1 MSDQTAESMERRAM
15 ELPEWVVLD
24 TARANYMS
32 RVFILAADD
41 PSTGSFPVPASW
53 ARPVVQWMEALDGI
67 VRSKGNIAVTDGLLI
82 AWIWNHVE
90 SIPALMDSMDHAAL
104 ANVLE
109 KGMASAV
116 VEGAANSLAKIGR
129 GSHFV
134 ATDLSASLF
143 PLAAPDVAFGP
154 IAEAVAKLDRRSPV
168 AVKLTSA
175 EWAKVPVALR
185 ERAQFSARVESARFL
200 QAIQDKVSG
209 RLAWATERIAKSDT
223 ASGGNALFDRSSF
236 IFDMRAI
243 AIEEGLDTTTP
254 NNYGSVRDIRSA
266 KRLGLI
272 WDMQTKQATEF
283 ARWKMDNDPD
293 VLDGWPAQRLV
304 RIEERE
310 RPRPS
315 WYWPDRWSES
325 FAAVNGVGA
334 IDELMVALK
343 TSPIWAKL
351 SMFGTPWPPFA
362 WGSGMGLEDVDR
374 EEAESLGL
382 IAPAQ
387 PVPAAEDPGFN
398 SGFELGARDLD
409 PELISWLM
417 NKLGDSVSLINGA
430 LRWAK

>member
-1 MSDQTAESMERRAM
+1 MRVEQKSVVRSQESEWDR
-15 ELPEWVVLD
+15 PEWVVLD
-24 TARANYMS
+24 SARANYMS
-32 RVFILAADD
+32 RVFVLAAED
-41 PSTGSFPVPASW
+41 PRAGSLSVPASW
-53 ARPVVQWMEALDGI
+53 ARPVAEWMRDIE
-67 VRSKGNIAVTDGLLI
+67 
-82 AWIWNHVE
+82 
-90 SIPALMDSMDHAAL
+90 AL
-104 ANVLE
+104 ANVSQTDSEFLVAVARHIDRLPLQLDHMDHDALAAVIE
-109 KGMASAV
+109 KGMAAAV
-116 VEGAANSLAKIGR
+116 VEGAANSLAKIGER
-129 GSHFV
+129 LRSIV
-134 ATDLSASLF
+134 TALSSMVPIAS
-143 PLAAPDVAFGP
+143 PGVTFGP

-168 AVKLTSA
+168 AVKLTSS
-175 EWAKVPVALR
+175 EWSKVPVALR

-223 ASGGNALFDRSSF
+223 AAGGNALFDRSSF
-236 IFDMRAI
+236 ISDMRAI
-243 AIEEGLDTTTP
+243 AIEEGLDTTSP

-409 PELISWLM
+409 PQLTSWLL